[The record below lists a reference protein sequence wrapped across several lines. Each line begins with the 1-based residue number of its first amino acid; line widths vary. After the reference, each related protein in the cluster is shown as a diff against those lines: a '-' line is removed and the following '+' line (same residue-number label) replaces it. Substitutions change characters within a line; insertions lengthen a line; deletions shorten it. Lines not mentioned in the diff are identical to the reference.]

1 MALLAKIEW
10 GARPSNTRS
19 ANRRKLS
26 LVARGATAA
35 QEFATVVIHDLSE
48 TGVLIETEAKLS
60 PGERLEIDIVETRTA
75 SATVMWNSGQYYGCQ
90 FDHRLPKAAVS
101 AAMLR
106 NAPQPPVDDK
116 TVVAA
121 LVDAAPTE
129 TPVNDTPVND
139 TPVNDMPVAST
150 PVADT
155 VPAPS
160 ADGVGAAVETEDK
173 LPVGVRLAM
182 LTALG
187 AAAWAVVGLLGWAA
201 LAAVA

>member
-26 LVARGATAA
+26 LVARGATAG

-60 PGERLEIDIVETRTA
+60 AGERLEIDIVETGTA

-90 FDHRLPKAAVS
+90 FDGRLTKAAVS

-106 NAPQPPVDDK
+106 NAPRPPADEPPVQ
-116 TVVAA
+116 AA
-121 LVDAAPTE
+121 LVDSALVDSALVDAKPM
-129 TPVNDTPVND
+129 NDA
-139 TPVNDMPVAST
+139 PVAAT
-150 PVADT
+150 PAADAP
-155 VPAPS
+155 PAPS
-160 ADGVGAAVETEDK
+160 PDAVGAALESADK
-173 LPVGVRLAM
+173 LPVGIRIAT

-187 AAAWAVVGLLGWAA
+187 AEAWAAVGLLGWAA
-201 LAAVA
+201 LTAIA